1 MSVSLIVLLVVKRIM
16 GVTGAWMRGE
26 MERCSWGLWQDWG
39 CGELG
44 DGCRG
49 WLRCLGCVR
58 WLVMESDRD
67 FFKAAKW
74 LRLVKTLANRFS
86 FHRNHPRERR
96 TAKKAKIQR
105 TERKSPRKRKKRRK
119 KSWRTKRR
127 SSKRVSSY
135 MWRP

>member
-1 MSVSLIVLLVVKRIM
+1 
-16 GVTGAWMRGE
+16 
-26 MERCSWGLWQDWG
+26 
-39 CGELG
+39 
-44 DGCRG
+44 
-49 WLRCLGCVR
+49 
-58 WLVMESDRD
+58 MESDRD

-105 TERKSPRKRKKRRK
+105 TERKSPRKRKKRRT